1 MSYIL
6 KQIKKID
13 NNYIDADE
21 KFLLNEQAH
30 SEIISELSTF
40 KDYVSKKFYERFQNV
55 REGELALSINGNV
68 ETSQLIKKC
77 NVSTDASTLNKLM
90 QNPVGMNTIFN
101 QWYRFSHFT
110 DGQNLTT
117 SAHVNGRNK
126 WSYNS
131 STNAIYTNLNSEVYM
146 GFVSPKRYKTYY
158 LKVRLDGDDDDNDM
172 IGIVLAFITDNQGV
186 EHTLSLVRCKM
197 IESHTHYR
205 YALVYDYLLTTEFKL
220 MDKEDYIQDV
230 SGGWKNTFVIIEAK
244 RSNSTIEMCTSQI
257 GNSNLDQNSK
267 MIYTLPET
275 QPSSYSLEMYQNLKK
290 MLLEPAQIGFSAYS
304 ETGHFTVQE
313 QKYVFDDN
321 KIYDFTSGNVYE
333 YKSNKW
339 NVVGKID
346 TALKPCLLYS
356 EYNHSLYSYMDNTIK
371 KLM

>member
-1 MSYIL
+1 MSYII

-13 NNYIDADE
+13 NNYADADE

-30 SEIISELSTF
+30 SEIISELSSVE
-40 KDYVSKKFYERFQNV
+40 DYVSEKFYERFQNV
-55 REGELALSINGNV
+55 REGEIAISINGNA
-68 ETSQLIKKC
+68 ETTQLIKKC
-77 NVSTDASTLNKLM
+77 NVSTDASTLNNLM

-110 DGQNLTT
+110 DGQNLNTT
-117 SAHVNGRNK
+117 PHVNGRNK

-172 IGIVLAFITDNQGV
+172 IGIVLAFITDNQGI

-257 GNSNLDQNSK
+257 GNSNLDPLSK
-267 MIYTLPET
+267 MTYTLPET
-275 QPSSYSLEMYQNLKK
+275 QPSNYSLEMYQNLKK
-290 MLLEPAQIGFSAYS
+290 MLLEQAQIGFSAYS

-339 NVVGKID
+339 NVVSKID

-356 EYNHSLYSYMDNTIK
+356 EYNHSLYSYTDNTIK

>member
-6 KQIKKID
+6 KWIDEVDASEKIIDQKILKNDQDHIELNNKIQSIQPDLINEFYQPFNDVRQGEIALTNNNNIKT
-13 NNYIDADE
+13 N
-21 KFLLNEQAH
+21 
-30 SEIISELSTF
+30 
-40 KDYVSKKFYERFQNV
+40 
-55 REGELALSINGNV
+55 
-68 ETSQLIKKC
+68 QLIKKC
-77 NVSTDASTLNKLM
+77 KISTNSSELDNLM

-110 DGQNLTT
+110 DGQNLNTT
-117 SAHVNGRNK
+117 DHINGRNK

-131 STNAIYTNLNSEVYM
+131 STNAIYTNLNSAVYM
-146 GFVSPKRYKTYY
+146 GFVSPKRYSTYY

-220 MDKEDYIQDV
+220 IDKEDYIKDV

-257 GNSNLDQNSK
+257 GNSNLDPLAK
-267 MIYTLPET
+267 MTYTLPET
-275 QPSSYSLEMYQNLKK
+275 QPSNYSLEMYQNLKK

-304 ETGHFTVQE
+304 ETGHFTVLE
-313 QKYVFDDN
+313 QKYIFDDN
-321 KIYDFTSGNVYE
+321 KIYSFSNDTIYE

-339 NVVGKID
+339 NVVGKISEN
-346 TALKPCLLYS
+346 LSPGILYS
-356 EYNHSLYSYMDNTIK
+356 EDNNSLYKYMEGSLE
-371 KLM
+371 KLT